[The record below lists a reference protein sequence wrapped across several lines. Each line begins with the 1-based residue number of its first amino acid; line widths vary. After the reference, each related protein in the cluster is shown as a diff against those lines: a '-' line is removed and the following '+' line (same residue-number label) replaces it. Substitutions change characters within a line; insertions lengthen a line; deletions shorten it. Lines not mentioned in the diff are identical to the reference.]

1 MVKNLKTTR
10 VLVIDTAIALLFA
23 VALVSA
29 NIYLTNHINNSLKEI
44 SDNRELKLNLT
55 LEMAQIA
62 RLRSSI
68 MLKMYAEEDPWR
80 IDEDFTRFHKIALD
94 FIQLRDTFL
103 QQGLTH
109 TEKKLFDEVLALIKT
124 TEPLQ
129 NDITER
135 IQSGQMAGVH
145 EDIARKDI
153 PLEIELLGVFE
164 ELSREIIK
172 NSYQE
177 QLNEKEQFTKA
188 LIVVSVISVLVL
200 LTIIFMMS
208 RSLKKIRDI
217 EMELIVEASNQ
228 SWAATHDPLTNVYN
242 RRWFKHKLE
251 EILKQD
257 KAGSAVHV
265 LIYIDL
271 DDFKKINDN
280 YGHVAGDYYLQ
291 KFCRSTEACIRQ
303 SDILARMGGDEFA
316 VLLEYCN
323 LDTASKIA
331 NEILE
336 TIRNLQV
343 EYETKKLSSH
353 CSIGVYEFMSD
364 DVGFEVLIKQVDA
377 LCYLAK
383 KQGKDRIVQRS
394 LKDRE
399 ISG

>member
-1 MVKNLKTTR
+1 MVKSLKTTR
-10 VLVIDTAIALLFA
+10 VLVIDTAIVLLFA

-29 NIYLTNHINNSLKEI
+29 NIYLTNHISNSLKEI
-44 SDNRELKLNLT
+44 SDNRELKLNLA

-62 RLRSSI
+62 RVRSSI
-68 MLKMYAEEDPWR
+68 MLKMYVEQDPWR
-80 IDEDFTRFHKIALD
+80 IDEDFIKFHKIALD
-94 FIQLRDTFL
+94 FIQLRNEFL
-103 QQGLTH
+103 KQGLTD
-109 TEKKLFDEVLALIKT
+109 TEKKIFDEVLSLIKT

-135 IQSGQMAGVH
+135 IQSGQLGGVH

-177 QLNEKEQFTKA
+177 QLKAKEQFTRA
-188 LIVVSVISVLVL
+188 LIAVSVISVLVL

-208 RSLKKIRDI
+208 RSLRKIRDI
-217 EMELIVEASNQ
+217 EMELIIEASNQ
-228 SWAATHDPLTNVYN
+228 NWAATHDPLTNVYN

-291 KFCRSTEACIRQ
+291 QFCRSTEACIRQ

-336 TIRNLQV
+336 TIRNLQA
-343 EYETKKLSSH
+343 EYETKKLSSR
-353 CSIGVYEFMSD
+353 CSIGVYEFLSD
-364 DVGFEVLIKQVDA
+364 DISFDVLIKQVDA

-383 KQGKDRIVQRS
+383 EQGKDRIVQQS
-394 LKDRE
+394 VKNWG
-399 ISG
+399 ISA

>member
-10 VLVIDTAIALLFA
+10 VLVIDTAIVLLFA

-29 NIYLTNHINNSLKEI
+29 NIYLTNHISNSLKEI
-44 SDNRELKLNLT
+44 SDNRELKLNLA

-62 RLRSSI
+62 RARSSI
-68 MLKMYAEEDPWR
+68 MLKMYVEQDPWR
-80 IDEDFTRFHKIALD
+80 IDEDFIKFHKIALD
-94 FIQLRDTFL
+94 FIQLRNEFL
-103 QQGLTH
+103 KQGLTD
-109 TEKKLFDEVLALIKT
+109 TEKKIFDEVLSLIKT

-135 IQSGQMAGVH
+135 IQSGQLGGVH

-177 QLNEKEQFTKA
+177 QLKAKEQFTRA
-188 LIVVSVISVLVL
+188 LIAVSVISVLVL

-208 RSLKKIRDI
+208 RSLRKIRDI

-228 SWAATHDPLTNVYN
+228 NWAATHDPLTNVYN

-291 KFCRSTEACIRQ
+291 QFCRSTEACIRQ

-336 TIRNLQV
+336 TIRNLQA
-343 EYETKKLSSH
+343 EYETKKLSSR
-353 CSIGVYEFMSD
+353 CSIGVYEFLSD
-364 DVGFEVLIKQVDA
+364 DISFDVLIKQVDA

-383 KQGKDRIVQRS
+383 EQGKDRIVQQS
-394 LKDRE
+394 VKNWG
-399 ISG
+399 ISA